1 MGRVSFNKQRMST
14 FESVTCLFDFGVK
27 VFELFTQYCLF
38 FSTVLHQPT
47 EEQRQLF
54 FVQSDGQPD

>member
-1 MGRVSFNKQRMST
+1 MST